1 MELSPPVR
9 QFVESVRVARLATLD
24 ARGAPHVVPV
34 CFVLLDGR
42 VYSVVDEKPKRTT
55 RLQRLLN
62 VAADPRATLL
72 VDRYDEDWTR
82 LAWVMLRGHAEVI
95 ESSEADADVLTALRE
110 KYPQYRAMAL
120 EGLPVVCLTPERV
133 NAWGLV

>member
-1 MELSPPVR
+1 MELSAPVR
-9 QFVESVRVARLATLD
+9 EFVESASVARLATLD

-34 CFVLLDGR
+34 CFVLLAGR

-55 RLQRLLN
+55 RLQRLHN
-62 VAADPRATLL
+62 IEADPRATLL
-72 VDRYDEDWTR
+72 VDRYEEDWSR
-82 LAWVMLRGHAEVI
+82 LAWVMLRGRAEVL
-95 ESSEADADVLTALRE
+95 EDAHVDGSALTALRE

-120 EGLPVVCLTPERV
+120 DGTPVVCLTPERV